1 MIARIGTGSVFDEW
15 GTVGPMAAISF
26 DHVGLEIDGRVVLE
40 DVTLEVPDGALMTV
54 IGPSGSGK
62 SSMLRLVSGLEA
74 PTSGSVTIDG
84 EPVDRRSPWM
94 NRVAMVFQDDALY
107 EHMTV
112 GSNLEFP
119 WRVQGYGHAAA
130 TEEARSTASRVGVR
144 RFWSRLPRT
153 LSGGQRGQVA
163 TARALSRSDPTVVL
177 LDEPLAQ
184 ADAGIRRRFRSEIRR
199 LHDDSG
205 LTMLLAT
212 NDQAEAMSVSTHLAV
227 LMDGRIRQVGA
238 PMEVYERPIHAD
250 VASFVGSP
258 PMNLVPAKA
267 VRRDGVLEIGDDRV
281 AFELPERV
289 PSRVLVGWYPS
300 ELRIASPGTSF
311 DHTIHVTIGR
321 VEDLGS
327 ETRAYFGLGRHPGV
341 GFAVTLP
348 AGSGLEAGAR
358 VELTWVEA
366 SLRLFD
372 SATGEAIPM

>member
-1 MIARIGTGSVFDEW
+1 
-15 GTVGPMAAISF
+15 MASISF
-26 DHVGLEIDGRVVLE
+26 DRVGLEIDGRVVLD
-40 DVTLEVPDGALMTV
+40 DVTLDVPDGALLSI
-54 IGPSGSGK
+54 IGPSGAGK
-62 SSMLRLVSGLEA
+62 SSMLRLVSGLIG
-74 PTSGSVTIDG
+74 PTSGTVTIDG
-84 EPVDRRSPWM
+84 VPVNQGSPWM

-119 WRVQGYGHAAA
+119 WRVQGHPQATA
-130 TEEARSTASRVGVR
+130 TEEARSVAARVGVR
-144 RFWSRLPRT
+144 RIWSRFPKT

-163 TARALSRSDPTVVL
+163 TARALSRSEPSVVL

-184 ADAGIRRRFRSEIRR
+184 ADAGIRRRFRAEIRR
-199 LHDDSG
+199 LHEESG

-227 LMDGRIRQVGA
+227 LMDGHIRQMGA
-238 PMEVYERPIHAD
+238 PIEVYERPTDAD
-250 VASFVGSP
+250 VAAFVGTP
-258 PMNLVPAKA
+258 PMNLVPARA
-267 VRRDGVLEIGDDRV
+267 IRRDGVLEIGDDRV
-281 AFELPERV
+281 TFDLPEQV
-289 PSRVLVGWYPS
+289 PSRVLVGCYPG
-300 ELRIASPGTSF
+300 ELRIAPPGTSF
-311 DHTIHVTIGR
+311 DQTIHVTIGR

-327 ETRAYFGLGRHPGV
+327 EARAYFGLGRHRGV

-348 AGSGLEAGAR
+348 TDTGIQAGDR

>member
-1 MIARIGTGSVFDEW
+1 MATIAFDR
-15 GTVGPMAAISF
+15 
-26 DHVGLEIDGRVVLE
+26 VGLEIAGRVILE
-40 DVTLEVPDGALMTV
+40 DVTLDVPDGALMTI

-74 PTSGSVTIDG
+74 PTSGTVTIAG
-84 EPVDRRSPWM
+84 VPVDRRSPWT

-119 WRVQGYGHAAA
+119 WLVQGHDHATA
-130 TEEARSTASRVGVR
+130 TQEAQSTASRVGVR
-144 RFWSRLPRT
+144 RIWSRFPRT

-163 TARALSRSDPTVVL
+163 TARALSRADPTVVL

-184 ADAGIRRRFRSEIRR
+184 ADAGIRRRFRAEIRR
-199 LHDDSG
+199 LHDESG

-212 NDQAEAMSVSTHLAV
+212 NDQSEAMSVSTHLAV

-238 PMEVYERPIHAD
+238 PMEVYQRPVHTD
-250 VASFVGSP
+250 VAAFVGDP
-258 PMNLVPAKA
+258 PMNLIPARA
-267 VRRDGVLEIGDDRV
+267 VRRDGVIEIGGDRV
-281 AFELPERV
+281 ALDLPDQV

-300 ELRIASPGTSF
+300 ELRLAPPGTTF
-311 DHTIHVTIGR
+311 DRTIHVTVGR

-327 ETRAYFGLGRHPGV
+327 ESRVYFGLGRRAGV
-341 GFAVTLP
+341 GFSVTLP
-348 AGSGLEAGAR
+348 ADTRLEAGDR
-358 VELTWVEA
+358 LELTWVEA

>member
-1 MIARIGTGSVFDEW
+1 
-15 GTVGPMAAISF
+15 
-26 DHVGLEIDGRVVLE
+26 
-40 DVTLEVPDGALMTV
+40 
-54 IGPSGSGK
+54 
-62 SSMLRLVSGLEA
+62 MLRLICGLLA

-84 EPVDRRSPWM
+84 EPVDQRAPWT

-119 WRVQGYGHAAA
+119 WRVQGYDHLTA
-130 TEEARSTASRVGVR
+130 TEEAQSTASRVGVR

-163 TARALSRSDPTVVL
+163 TARALSRSDPAIVL

-184 ADAGIRRRFRSEIRR
+184 ADAGIRRRFRAEIRR
-199 LHDDSG
+199 LHGESG

-212 NDQAEAMSVSTHLAV
+212 NDQSEAMSVSTHLAV
-227 LMDGRIRQVGA
+227 LMEGRIRQVG
-238 PMEVYERPIHAD
+238 PPLEVYERPADAD
-250 VASFVGSP
+250 VAAFVGNP
-258 PMNLVPAKA
+258 PMNLIPARA

-281 AFELPERV
+281 SFDLPEGI
-289 PSRVLVGWYPS
+289 PSRVLVGCYPS
-300 ELRIASPGTSF
+300 ELRIADPGTPF
-311 DHTIHVTIGR
+311 DRTIRVTIGR

-327 ETRAYFGLGRHPGV
+327 DVRAYFGLGRHPGV
-341 GFAVTLP
+341 GFSVSLP
-348 AGSGLEAGAR
+348 ADTGLDAGAR

>member
-1 MIARIGTGSVFDEW
+1 
-15 GTVGPMAAISF
+15 MASISF
-26 DHVGLEIDGRVVLE
+26 DQVGLEIDGRVVLE
-40 DVTLEVPDGALMTV
+40 DVTLDVPDGALMAV

-62 SSMLRLVSGLEA
+62 SSMLRLVSGLLG
-74 PTSGSVTIDG
+74 PTSGTVTIDG
-84 EPVDRRSPWM
+84 VAVNQGAPWA

-119 WRVQGYGHAAA
+119 WRVQGHGHATA
-130 TEEARSTASRVGVR
+130 TEEARSVAARVGVR
-144 RFWSRLPRT
+144 RIWSRFPKT

-163 TARALSRSDPTVVL
+163 TARALSRSDPSVVL

-199 LHDDSG
+199 LHDESG

-212 NDQAEAMSVSTHLAV
+212 NDQSEAMSVSTHLAV
-227 LMDGRIRQVGA
+227 LMGGRIRQVGA
-238 PMEVYERPIHAD
+238 PMEVYERPTHAD
-250 VASFVGSP
+250 VAAFVGSP
-258 PMNLVPAKA
+258 PMNLMPARA

-281 AFELPERV
+281 AFELPEGT
-289 PSRVLVGWYPS
+289 PSRVLVGCYPA
-300 ELRIASPGTSF
+300 ELRVAPPGTSF
-311 DHTIHVTIGR
+311 DHTIHVTVGR

-327 ETRAYFGLGRHPGV
+327 EARAYFGLGRHPGV

-348 AGSGLEAGAR
+348 TGTGLEAGAR
-358 VELTWVEA
+358 IELTWVEA